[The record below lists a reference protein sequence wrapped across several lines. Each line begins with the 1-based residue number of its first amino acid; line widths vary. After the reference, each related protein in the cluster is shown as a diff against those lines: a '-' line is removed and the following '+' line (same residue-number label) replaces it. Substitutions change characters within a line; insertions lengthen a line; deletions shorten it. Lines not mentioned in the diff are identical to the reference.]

1 VSLRLLYLIFV
12 RLGGWLILLNRSTA
26 PKDIELLVLRHEVAV
41 LRTPSGSSSRPRELS
56 GQDSRCPGAVGEHF
70 GHPWFQRSGAGRR
83 LSFAERSTTMGQPVQ
98 GLPDDHQP
106 GSAAGVSQADIELRS
121 AIARNLPPHE
131 LPAKRDAVLSLLRS
145 AGAPDAVLNA
155 VASLPADREFASAGD
170 IAHALGI
177 SSESR
182 PAGG

>member
-1 VSLRLLYLIFV
+1 
-12 RLGGWLILLNRSTA
+12 
-26 PKDIELLVLRHEVAV
+26 
-41 LRTPSGSSSRPRELS
+41 
-56 GQDSRCPGAVGEHF
+56 
-70 GHPWFQRSGAGRR
+70 
-83 LSFAERSTTMGQPVQ
+83 MGQPVQ

-131 LPAKRDAVLSLLRS
+131 LPAKRDALLYLLRS

-155 VASLPADREFASAGD
+155 VASLPADREYASAGD
-170 IAHALGI
+170 IAYALGI
-177 SSESR
+177 SSERR